1 MSDLALSAS
10 TPLTSGGATP
20 DPNRASTATWIA
32 VLAAMIGSFMAILNI
47 QITNASL
54 LNIEGGIGTGVD
66 NGSWI
71 STSYL
76 IGEIIVIPLTD
87 YLSRVFS
94 FRRYMLASS
103 ALFAVFSVACAF
115 THDLPSMIAMRGLQG
130 FAGGVLIPMA
140 FTLVLTKLPKPQQ
153 PIGLAVFALSVTFA
167 PAIGPTIG
175 GYLTENYGWRTIFFV
190 NVPPTIVMVS
200 ALYLTLE
207 RQPMQLKL
215 LKEGDWAG
223 IAAMAIGLSALQT
236 VLEEGNKDD
245 WFSSPFILR
254 LAAIALVSLSLF
266 VAIELTIEKPLIRLR
281 LLTQR
286 NFGFGTMAMT
296 MVGFALFGSVYI
308 LPAYLGQ
315 AQGYNAEQIGAVL
328 AWTGL
333 PQLILIPLVPKLMQR
348 FDTRYV
354 AFTGLMIFAYSCFM
368 NTAMS
373 VDYAGDQLWIPN
385 IVRAIGQA
393 MVLTPLTS
401 VMTGGIAPQEC
412 GGGIG
417 HQQHA
422 PQSRRR
428 HRYRGARHRDHQ
440 ARAVPLQHHRPVG
453 HAGSRGSTQPDRA
466 NDKLFHG
473 PWCAGSRSGASA
485 GHHCARQS
493 SETPGAGDG
502 LQRHVRGD
510 RRSAG
515 TCRHRGGIHA
525 QGQGIRGRSPLSRSI
540 EMRGDLTARV

>member
-1 MSDLALSAS
+1 MSNS
-10 TPLTSGGATP
+10 TDRAAI
-20 DPNRASTATWIA
+20 DPNRASVTTWIA

-94 FRRYMLASS
+94 FRRYMLAS
-103 ALFAVFSVACAF
+103 ATLFAMFSVACAF
-115 THDLPSMIAMRGLQG
+115 ARDLPSMIALRGLQG

-153 PIGLAVFALSVTFA
+153 PIGLAIFALSVTFA

-175 GYLTENYGWRTIFFV
+175 GYLTENYGWQTIFYI
-190 NVPPTIVMVS
+190 NVVPTAVMVA

-207 RQPMQLKL
+207 RQPMQFKL

-223 IAAMAIGLSALQT
+223 IITMAIGLSALQT

-254 LAAIALVSLSLF
+254 LAMIALVSLSMF
-266 VAIELTIEKPLIRLR
+266 VWIELTTEKPLIRLR
-281 LLTQR
+281 LLLGR
-286 NFGFGTMAMT
+286 NFGIGTIAMT
-296 MVGFALFGSVYI
+296 LVGFALFGSVYI

-315 AQGYNAEQIGAVL
+315 AQGYNAEQIGSVL

-348 FDTRYV
+348 FDTRYI

-368 NTAMS
+368 NMAMS
-373 VDYAGDQLWIPN
+373 PDYAGDQLWIPN

-401 VMTGGIAPQEC
+401 VMTADIAPQDVAAASGISNMLRNL
-412 GGGIG
+412 GGAIG
-417 HQQHA
+417 TAVLATVITKREQFHSNIIGQSVTLSREEVRTRIAQMTDYFTAHGMSDPAAAHQQA
-422 PQSRRR
+422 IIALGKAVKRQALVMGFSDTFVVIGVVLVLAAIAVLLTRRA
-428 HRYRGARHRDHQ
+428 RGA
-440 ARAVPLQHHRPVG
+440 
-453 HAGSRGSTQPDRA
+453 S
-466 NDKLFHG
+466 
-473 PWCAGSRSGASA
+473 SA
-485 GHHCARQS
+485 AH
-493 SETPGAGDG
+493 
-502 LQRHVRGD
+502 
-510 RRSAG
+510 
-515 TCRHRGGIHA
+515 
-525 QGQGIRGRSPLSRSI
+525 
-540 EMRGDLTARV
+540 

>member
-1 MSDLALSAS
+1 MSNPIQSAS
-10 TPLTSGGATP
+10 ISALPTSGSKSERASV

-76 IGEIIVIPLTD
+76 IGEIVVIPLTD

-94 FRRYMLASS
+94 FRRYMLASA

-140 FTLVLTKLPKPQQ
+140 FTMVLTKLPKPQQ
-153 PIGLAVFALSVTFA
+153 PIGLAIFALSVTFA

-175 GYLTENYGWRTIFFV
+175 GYLTENYGWQTIFYV
-190 NVPPTIVMVS
+190 NVLPTMVMVT

-207 RQPMQLKL
+207 RQPMQFRL

-223 IAAMAIGLSALQT
+223 IATMAIGLSALQT

-254 LAAIALVSLSLF
+254 LAAIAAVSLSLF
-266 VAIELTIEKPLIRLR
+266 VWIELTIEKPLIRLR

-286 NFGFGTMAMT
+286 NFGFGTIAMT
-296 MVGFALFGSVYI
+296 LVGFALFGSVYI

-333 PQLILIPLVPKLMQR
+333 PQLVLIPLVPKLMQR

-373 VDYAGDQLWIPN
+373 PDYAGDQLWIPN
-385 IVRAIGQA
+385 IVRAVGQA

-401 VMTGGIAPQEC
+401 VLTGGIPPQDAAAASGISNMLRNL
-412 GGGIG
+412 GGAIG
-417 HQQHA
+417 TAVLATVITKREQFHSNIIG
-422 PQSRRR
+422 QSVTLGREEVRTRIAQMTDYFMVHGVPDPAAARRQAIVALGNAVR
-428 HRYRGARHRDHQ
+428 HQ
-440 ARAVPLQHHRPVG
+440 ALVMAFSDTFAVIAAVLVFAAIAVMLTRKV
-453 HAGSRGSTQPDRA
+453 
-466 NDKLFHG
+466 K
-473 PWCAGSRSGASA
+473 
-485 GHHCARQS
+485 
-493 SETPGAGDG
+493 GAGG
-502 LQRHVRGD
+502 
-510 RRSAG
+510 SAA
-515 TCRHRGGIHA
+515 H
-525 QGQGIRGRSPLSRSI
+525 
-540 EMRGDLTARV
+540 

>member
-1 MSDLALSAS
+1 MSNPVPSAS
-10 TPLTSGGATP
+10 ISALPARRAKSESPAV
-20 DPNRASTATWIA
+20 DSNRASVITWIA

-87 YLSRVFS
+87 FLSRVFS
-94 FRRYMLASS
+94 FRRYMLASAS
-103 ALFAVFSVACAF
+103 LFAAFSVACAF

-175 GYLTENYGWRTIFFV
+175 GYLTENYGWQTIFFV
-190 NVPPTIVMVS
+190 NVLPTIVMVI

-207 RQPMQLKL
+207 RQPMQLRL

-223 IAAMAIGLSALQT
+223 IVTMAIGLSAFQT

-245 WFSSPFILR
+245 WFASPFILR
-254 LAAIALVSLSLF
+254 LAVVALVSLSLF
-266 VAIELTIEKPLIRLR
+266 VWIELTVAKPLIRLR
-281 LLTQR
+281 LLKER
-286 NFGFGTMAMT
+286 NFGVGTIAVT
-296 MVGFALFGSVYI
+296 LLGFALFGSVYI

-315 AQGYNAEQIGAVL
+315 AQGYNSEQIGNVL

-333 PQLILIPLVPKLMQR
+333 PQLLLIPLVPKLMQR
-348 FDTRYV
+348 FDTRYI
-354 AFTGLMIFAYSCFM
+354 AFTGLAIFAYSCFM

-373 VDYAGDQLWIPN
+373 PDYAGDQLWIPN

-401 VMTGGIAPQEC
+401 VTTGNIAPQDAAAASGISNMLRNL
-412 GGGIG
+412 GGAIG
-417 HQQHA
+417 TAVLATVITKREQFHSNIIGQSVTLGREEIRDRIAQMTDFFMAHGMTDPAAARQQA
-422 PQSRRR
+422 IIALGKAVKQ
-428 HRYRGARHRDHQ
+428 Q
-440 ARAVPLQHHRPVG
+440 ALVMGFSDTFAVIGVVLVLAAIAVAFTRKV
-453 HAGSRGSTQPDRA
+453 RGS
-466 NDKLFHG
+466 
-473 PWCAGSRSGASA
+473 SA
-485 GHHCARQS
+485 GAH
-493 SETPGAGDG
+493 
-502 LQRHVRGD
+502 
-510 RRSAG
+510 
-515 TCRHRGGIHA
+515 
-525 QGQGIRGRSPLSRSI
+525 
-540 EMRGDLTARV
+540 

>member
-1 MSDLALSAS
+1 MSNPVLSAS
-10 TPLTSGGATP
+10 TSALPISGVRSERTAI
-20 DPNRASTATWIA
+20 DPNRASVTVWIA

-76 IGEIIVIPLTD
+76 IGEIVVIPLTD

-94 FRRYMLASS
+94 FRRYMLAS
-103 ALFAVFSVACAF
+103 ATLFAVFSVACAF

-175 GYLTENYGWRTIFFV
+175 GYLTENYGWQTIFFV
-190 NVPPTIVMVS
+190 NVLPTIVMVT

-223 IAAMAIGLSALQT
+223 IFTMAIGLSALQT

-266 VAIELTIEKPLIRLR
+266 VAIELMIEKPLIRLR
-281 LLTQR
+281 LLTRR
-286 NFGFGTMAMT
+286 NFGFGTIAMT
-296 MVGFALFGSVYI
+296 MLGFALFGSVYI

-315 AQGYNAEQIGAVL
+315 AQGYNAEQIGEVL

-348 FDTRYV
+348 FDTRYI

-373 VDYAGDQLWIPN
+373 PDYAGDQLWIPN

-401 VMTGGIAPQEC
+401 VTTGDIAPQDAAAASGISNMFRNL
-412 GGGIG
+412 GGAIG
-417 HQQHA
+417 TAVLATVITKREQFHSNIIG
-422 PQSRRR
+422 QSVTLGREEVRSR
-428 HRYRGARHRDHQ
+428 ISQMTDFFLAHSVPDPAAARHQ
-440 ARAVPLQHHRPVG
+440 AIIALGNAVKRQALVMGFSDTFAVIGVVLVLAAVAVAFTRKV
-453 HAGSRGSTQPDRA
+453 RGS
-466 NDKLFHG
+466 
-473 PWCAGSRSGASA
+473 
-485 GHHCARQS
+485 
-493 SETPGAGDG
+493 GAGA
-502 LQRHVRGD
+502 H
-510 RRSAG
+510 
-515 TCRHRGGIHA
+515 
-525 QGQGIRGRSPLSRSI
+525 
-540 EMRGDLTARV
+540 

>member
-1 MSDLALSAS
+1 MSNPTPSAS
-10 TPLTSGGATP
+10 ISALPTSFAKSEAV
-20 DPNRASTATWIA
+20 DPNRASVITWIA

-94 FRRYMLASS
+94 FRRYMLASA

-153 PIGLAVFALSVTFA
+153 PIGLAIFALSVTFA

-190 NVPPTIVMVS
+190 NVIPTIVMVS
-200 ALYLTLE
+200 ALYFTLE
-207 RQPMQLKL
+207 RKPMQLKL
-215 LKEGDWAG
+215 LKEGDWTG
-223 IAAMAIGLSALQT
+223 IATMAIGLSALQT

-245 WFSSPFILR
+245 WFSSPFIQR
-254 LAAIALVSLSLF
+254 LAVIALVSLSLF
-266 VAIELTIEKPLIRLR
+266 VRIELTTEKPLIRLR
-281 LLTQR
+281 LLKGR
-286 NFGFGTMAMT
+286 NFGFGTVAMT
-296 MVGFALFGSVYI
+296 MLGFALFGSVYI

-315 AQGYNAEQIGAVL
+315 AQGYNSEQIGAVM

-333 PQLILIPLVPKLMQR
+333 PQLILIPLVPMLMQR
-348 FDTRYV
+348 VDTRFI
-354 AFTGLMIFAYSCFM
+354 AFVGLVIFAYSCFM

-373 VDYAGDQLWIPN
+373 PDYAGDQLWIPN

-393 MVLTPLTS
+393 IVLTPLTS
-401 VMTGGIAPQEC
+401 VTTGEIAPQDAAAASGISNMFRNL
-412 GGGIG
+412 GGAIG
-417 HQQHA
+417 TAVLATMITKREQFHSNIIGQSVTPGREEVRDRIAQMTDYFMAHGVTDPAAAHQQA
-422 PQSRRR
+422 VIAL
-428 HRYRGARHRDHQ
+428 GNAVKHQ
-440 ARAVPLQHHRPVG
+440 ALVMGFSDTFAVLALVLVLAALAVALTRQVK
-453 HAGSRGSTQPDRA
+453 GSG
-466 NDKLFHG
+466 
-473 PWCAGSRSGASA
+473 
-485 GHHCARQS
+485 
-493 SETPGAGDG
+493 GAGA
-502 LQRHVRGD
+502 H
-510 RRSAG
+510 
-515 TCRHRGGIHA
+515 
-525 QGQGIRGRSPLSRSI
+525 
-540 EMRGDLTARV
+540 

>member
-1 MSDLALSAS
+1 MSHLAPSAS
-10 TPLTSGGATP
+10 ISALPNSRSGSERAAS
-20 DPNRASTATWIA
+20 DPNRASMTTWIA

-76 IGEIIVIPLTD
+76 IGEIVVIPLTD
-87 YLSRVFS
+87 FLSRVFS
-94 FRRYMLASS
+94 FRRYMLASA

-153 PIGLAVFALSVTFA
+153 PIGLAMFALSVTFA

-175 GYLTENYGWRTIFFV
+175 GYLTENYGWQTIFFV
-190 NVPPTIVMVS
+190 NVLPTAVMLS

-207 RQPMQLKL
+207 RTPMQLKL

-223 IAAMAIGLSALQT
+223 IATMAIGLSALQT

-254 LAAIALVSLSLF
+254 LAAIAVVSLSLF
-266 VAIELTIEKPLIRLR
+266 VWIELTIEKPLIRLR
-281 LLTQR
+281 LLARR
-286 NFGFGTMAMT
+286 NFGFGTIAAT
-296 MVGFALFGSVYI
+296 MLGFALFGSVYI

-315 AQGYNAEQIGAVL
+315 AQGYNAEQIGKVL

-333 PQLILIPLVPKLMQR
+333 PQLILIPLVPRLMQR
-348 FDTRYV
+348 FDTRYI

-373 VDYAGDQLWIPN
+373 LDYAGDQLWIPN
-385 IVRAIGQA
+385 IIRAIGQA

-401 VMTGGIAPQEC
+401 VTTGDIAPQDAAAASGISNMLRNL
-412 GGGIG
+412 GGAIG
-417 HQQHA
+417 TAVLATVITKREQFHSNIIGQSVTLGREEVRNRIAQLTDFFMAHGVPDPAAAHQQA
-422 PQSRRR
+422 IIALGNSVKRQALVMGFSDTFAVIA
-428 HRYRGARHRDHQ
+428 GALVL
-440 ARAVPLQHHRPVG
+440 AAIAVMLTKRTK
-453 HAGSRGSTQPDRA
+453 AG
-466 NDKLFHG
+466 
-473 PWCAGSRSGASA
+473 GAA
-485 GHHCARQS
+485 AH
-493 SETPGAGDG
+493 
-502 LQRHVRGD
+502 
-510 RRSAG
+510 
-515 TCRHRGGIHA
+515 
-525 QGQGIRGRSPLSRSI
+525 
-540 EMRGDLTARV
+540 